1 MHLEE
6 ATVNDEIVFFV
17 SEESTADGSFIL
29 LSETTGDRIVSESEE
44 PILLEEALM
53 IEQNVNLK
61 TGPTISD
68 LGFMS
73 FNENYSIMANFKQE
87 GSGSTDNMI
96 LEDGND
102 LILESP
108 HEGIRI
114 SDIST
119 IYPKRFVSTLERDRS
134 QKINLN
140 HSAVIQTG

>member
-1 MHLEE
+1 
-6 ATVNDEIVFFV
+6 
-17 SEESTADGSFIL
+17 
-29 LSETTGDRIVSESEE
+29 
-44 PILLEEALM
+44 M

-73 FNENYSIMANFKQE
+73 FNENYAIMANFKQE
-87 GSGSTDNMI
+87 GSGSTDNLI